1 MAMVSSSLAFR
12 LRITFSSASLSD
24 GYMRFHV
31 CDLLLISYC
40 TCNNCGVYMR
50 FVGERREHKIHV
62 AAEELA
68 SPPEPESHPQ

>member
-1 MAMVSSSLAFR
+1 MELWRKENRQMAYLKPM
-12 LRITFSSASLSD
+12 D
-24 GYMRFHV
+24 GSGTGDGAQKRRG
-31 CDLLLISYC
+31 L
-40 TCNNCGVYMR
+40 CNNCGVYMR